1 MWMKVAAVTR
11 IMHCMISRKHTE
23 SVTQKA
29 AVCMQ
34 LWCLPYGMDMLLTG
48 ECLQYTYYEPVT
60 NGHTVEQKNNRAYIN
75 SRGPVSGGQK
85 TQNVWLVAL
94 RDSSKT
100 TNSCR
105 AQSCPGKR

>member
-60 NGHTVEQKNNRAYIN
+60 NGHTWARTLQLLQGKVH
-75 SRGPVSGGQK
+75 
-85 TQNVWLVAL
+85 TQTRCV
-94 RDSSKT
+94 
-100 TNSCR
+100 CR
-105 AQSCPGKR
+105 TAATKRLL